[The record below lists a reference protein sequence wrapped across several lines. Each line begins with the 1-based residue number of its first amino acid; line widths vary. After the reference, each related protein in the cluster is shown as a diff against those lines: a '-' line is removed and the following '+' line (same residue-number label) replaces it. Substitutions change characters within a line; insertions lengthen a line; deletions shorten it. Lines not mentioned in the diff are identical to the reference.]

1 MLKILI
7 SFLLAIVASSALAAP
22 PERFQAKLQGGD
34 AGGVAIPTNA
44 TGLAKFHVIDD
55 GTAIEYSLKVAG
67 IRNLLMAHIHVA
79 VGPGPIADNEP
90 VGPVVFWFVP
100 TTPPP
105 GSTITDRIQGDIA
118 SGLILTNSQIAGP
131 LAFDETD
138 PEGTGVAGLLRAIR
152 EGRATVV
159 VHTDDLD
166 PNTPTGVAGDS
177 RAGELRGL
185 IR

>member
-1 MLKILI
+1 MLKILL

-22 PERFQAKLQGGD
+22 PERFQAKLQGGN
-34 AGGVAIPTNA
+34 AGGAAIPTNA
-44 TGLAKFHVIDD
+44 TGQASFQVIDD
-55 GTAIEYSLKVAG
+55 GTAIRYSLKVAG

-79 VGPGPIADNEP
+79 PGPGPIANHEP

-100 TTPPP
+100 TTTPP
-105 GSTITDRIQGDIA
+105 GSTIAERIQGEIA
-118 SGLILTNSQIAGP
+118 AGLILTNSQIAGP

-138 PEGTGVAGLLRAIR
+138 PEGTGVAGLLQAMR

-159 VHTDDLD
+159 VHTDDQD

-177 RAGELRGL
+177 RAGEIRGL